1 MKTNEKLNRKI
12 RKLRLK
18 NIPKSRVKKQSMKNK
33 EEILKK
39 KVKEKLWR
47 FNV

>member
-1 MKTNEKLNRKI
+1 M
-12 RKLRLK
+12 LK
-18 NIPKSRVKKQSMKNK
+18 NIPKSRVKSMKNK
-33 EEILKK
+33 EEIWK

>member
-1 MKTNEKLNRKI
+1 MKTQQKDQKI
-12 RKLRLK
+12 KVK
-18 NIPKSRVKKQSMKNK
+18 KYPKKQSKKKKQSMTNK

-47 FNV
+47 FNI

>member
-1 MKTNEKLNRKI
+1 MKTQQKDQKI
-12 RKLRLK
+12 K
-18 NIPKSRVKKQSMKNK
+18 VKKYPKKQSKSMKNK